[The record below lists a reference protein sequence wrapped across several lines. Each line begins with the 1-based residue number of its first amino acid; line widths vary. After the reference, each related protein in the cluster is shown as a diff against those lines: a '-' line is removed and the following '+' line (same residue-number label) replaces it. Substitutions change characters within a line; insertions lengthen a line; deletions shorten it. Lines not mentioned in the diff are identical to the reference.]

1 MYKVFI
7 VEDEHLIRESLRKLL
22 LSHSENYPISFA
34 GEAADGELG
43 LAAMLDVKPD
53 ILITDIRMPFM
64 DGLTL
69 AKEAKKILP
78 WIKIILISGYDDFD
92 YAKSAIQLGVEE
104 YLLKPIKE
112 MELQD
117 TLTNVIAKLD
127 TQKELTAPSAAQ
139 PNTFIF
145 ELQKNHFLNGLY
157 KGELAVEDV
166 ISESQQFNRHLLGNK
181 FTVLLATNKYDADF
195 ADYNRFSEY
204 LTLLFGDDPA
214 IIFSSIS
221 SEYIKFLV
229 FQPDKQRLLEKCY
242 QIANTLIHELEQ
254 DDTYDIVVAF
264 GNVVERISEIKN
276 AFQITEHLIQTYG
289 NLRTEKI
296 ISYEDDIL
304 DGEVS
309 PTNPFKLDIADKI
322 ARLDP
327 TKIDELVHELSG
339 TPHDKEERNRLYRF
353 FVLIELVNLV
363 QKKEIETAELSLE
376 QLSNI
381 EYLAAVANTLEQFQ
395 LVATPLITYLSNH
408 KINAKMVKYQSVI
421 QKALTFINQHF
432 TDPDISLNT
441 VADEVTL
448 SPAHFSTIF
457 SQAMEITFIDY
468 LTNARLNHAKK
479 LLKETDDRL
488 GTIAF
493 AIGYNDPNYFSYLFK
508 KKIAISPKEYRNQ
521 VNQ

>member
-7 VEDEHLIRESLRKLL
+7 VEDEHLIRENLRKLL
-22 LSHSENYPISFA
+22 LSYSETYPISFA

-69 AKEAKKILP
+69 AKEAKKSLP
-78 WIKIILISGYDDFD
+78 WIKVIFISGFDDFD
-92 YAKSAIQLGVEE
+92 YAKSAIQLGAEE

-112 MELQD
+112 EELQE
-117 TLTNVIAKLD
+117 TLNNLITKLD
-127 TQKELTAPSAAQ
+127 SQKELTTTNNDQ
-139 PNTFIF
+139 PNRFIF
-145 ELQKNHFLNGLY
+145 ELQKNHFLNGIF
-157 KGELAVEDV
+157 KGELAVQDV
-166 ISESQQFNRHLLGNK
+166 IQESQHFNRNLLGNK

-195 ADYNRFSEY
+195 ADYNRFSDY
-204 LTLLFGDDPA
+204 LNLLFGEDPA

-229 FQPDKQRLLEKCY
+229 FQPDKQQLLEKCY

-254 DDTYDIVVAF
+254 DDTYNIVVAF
-264 GNVVERISEIKN
+264 GNVVERISEIKQ

-289 NLRTEKI
+289 SLRTEKI

-322 ARLDP
+322 ASLDP
-327 TKIDELVHELSG
+327 TKIETFIYELSG
-339 TPHDKEERNRLYRF
+339 IPNDTEERNRLYRF

-363 QKKEIETAELSLE
+363 QKKEPHLREIDLV

-381 EYLAAVANTLEQFQ
+381 EYLSAVATTIDQFQ
-395 LVATPLITYLSNH
+395 LLATSLVTHLNEH
-408 KINAKMVKYQSVI
+408 QINPKMVKYHSVI
-421 QKALTFINQHF
+421 QKALTFIHHHF

-441 VADEVTL
+441 VANEVAL

-457 SQAMEITFIDY
+457 SQAMDITFIEY

-508 KKIAISPKEYRNQ
+508 KKVSISPKEYRNQ
-521 VNQ
+521 INQ